1 MTGLDI
7 LSLSC
12 DTLVL
17 CSFEPPPP
25 DISGGRLPA
34 VRRPPSGSEA
44 VARNEVGVREISARA
59 EEHEH
64 LPHIV
69 KFSGGRSSA
78 ALAFLLA
85 ESGLLRPERG
95 DAILFANTSAE
106 HPATYEF
113 ARECKRSLE
122 HDFGIPFFWFEF
134 CTVEDASRGVYVRR
148 PSYRLV
154 LPEAVED
161 DPRGFRSRGEVF
173 EEMLSYQGMLPNP
186 HSRSCTAK
194 LKLYPSHQ
202 LLAEWLGVTDGPAHA
217 GHWGRRRFVTPDT
230 ALVQYRRNRGAAS
243 DDVYRERVRCM
254 TNRPHARSAQRWGEY
269 TEAPVLA
276 FGERIRAADR
286 PAGPAPMWGPAAAGH
301 VTLLGLRADEQKRID
316 KIESRSVFAEGASTS
331 CSIHTQPP
339 GEHPI
344 FPLAEWGIDATDVR
358 RFWLGR
364 DFDLRI
370 PEHAGNCVFCF
381 MKGTRSLAAA
391 AARPDPDREAG
402 APSDIAW
409 WSRMEERYRR
419 QVAARDGDGTSSFG
433 FFGLSGPT
441 FAEIAAGAAPDL
453 GRYAV
458 GTPACDCTD

>member
-1 MTGLDI
+1 M
-7 LSLSC
+7 SLSC
-12 DTLVL
+12 PAKT
-17 CSFEPPPP
+17 
-25 DISGGRLPA
+25 SGVRLPTLIGRSP
-34 VRRPPSGSEA
+34 VGTA
-44 VARNEVGVREISARA
+44 VAHREVGSRELAARA
-59 EEHEH
+59 DEHER

-69 KFSGGRSSA
+69 KFSGGKSSA

-85 ESGLLRPERG
+85 ESGLLRPDRG

-106 HPATYEF
+106 HPATYDF
-113 ARECKRSLE
+113 ARQCKHRLE
-122 HDFGIPFFWFEF
+122 RDFGIPFFWFEF

-154 LPEAVED
+154 LPEPVED

-217 GHWGRRRFVTPDT
+217 GHWGRRRFVTPEK
-230 ALVQYRRNRGAAS
+230 ALVQYRRNRGAAPA
-243 DDVYRERVRCM
+243 DVYRERVRCM
-254 TNRPHARSAQRWGEY
+254 TEQPPARPAQRWNDY
-269 TEAPVLA
+269 TDAPLPVL
-276 FGERIRAADR
+276 GGHLDIADR
-286 PAGPAPMWGPAAAGH
+286 PPGPVQMWGPDPAGH

-316 KIESRSVFAEGASTS
+316 KIESRSVFAEGASMS

-339 GEHPI
+339 GEHPV
-344 FPLAEWGIDATDVR
+344 FPLAEWGIDAADVH

-381 MKGTRSLAAA
+381 MKGTRLLTVAAA
-391 AARPDPDREAG
+391 QLDPDRKAG

-409 WSRMEERYRR
+409 WSRIEERYRR

-441 FAEIAAGAAPDL
+441 FAEIATGAAPDL

-458 GTPACDCTD
+458 GAPACDCTD